1 MPASTWARSCAP
13 SHSCAARRPTCSRCC
28 ARRVPRWTRG
38 CRRSRASGRARTGA
52 SVRRTTC
59 SGSRSTVIR
68 TCAGSS
74 SRSRSPDIRS
84 ARASCHLAATRA
96 EAEPMPIGPFGIDP
110 VIWAVLRLVI
120 ALALAVFVLL
130 NGALAQTLLERK
142 VQAWMQDRLGPY
154 HVGPYGLLQ
163 SVADAL
169 KLLTKEDIR
178 ARLTD
183 LPFFLAAPA
192 IVFSPMLASFV
203 VLPFGPDFV
212 GANLNVGLLYL
223 TTLGSMTVLGIVI
236 AGWAS
241 NNKYSLM
248 GGLRSAGQLI
258 SYEVPQIL
266 GLVTVV
272 LYVGSLS
279 MVDIT
284 NSQPGLLVNVVILP
298 MAFLTYLIAALAE
311 TNRNPFDLPEAES
324 ELVAGF
330 LTEYS
335 GMRWAIFFLS
345 EYGEVTIVSAI
356 MATLWF
362 GGWHG
367 PGVDAVPALGILW
380 FTLKTYGFV
389 LLFMWIRAT
398 LPRLRIDQLMGF
410 CWKVLIPLALVN
422 IMASAFIILAFA
434 DPRLPLA
441 IVNWLL
447 VAALVVGLPFTQRR
461 RLLKFRSRTGE
472 TVAMRDVRLSP

>member
-1 MPASTWARSCAP
+1 
-13 SHSCAARRPTCSRCC
+13 
-28 ARRVPRWTRG
+28 V
-38 CRRSRASGRARTGA
+38 
-52 SVRRTTC
+52 
-59 SGSRSTVIR
+59 
-68 TCAGSS
+68 
-74 SRSRSPDIRS
+74 
-84 ARASCHLAATRA
+84 
-96 EAEPMPIGPFGIDP
+96 PIGPFGIDP

-120 ALALAVFVLL
+120 AVGLAVFLVL
-130 NGALAQTLLERK
+130 NGALAQIFLERK
-142 VQAWMQDRLGPY
+142 IQAVMQDRVGPY
-154 HVGPYGLLQ
+154 HTGPFGLLQ
-163 SVADAL
+163 TFADAI
-169 KLLTKEDIR
+169 KLLSKEDIR
-178 ARLTD
+178 AKLTD
-183 LPFFLAAPA
+183 APFFLAAPA

-203 VLPFGPDFV
+203 VLPFGRDFV

-266 GLVTVV
+266 ALVTVV

-279 MVDIT
+279 LVDIT
-284 NSQPGLLVNVVILP
+284 NSQPGLLVNALILP
-298 MAFLTYLIAALAE
+298 MAFVTYLIAALAE

-335 GMRWAIFFLS
+335 GMRWGVFFLA
-345 EYGEVTIVSAI
+345 EYGEVTVVSAI

-367 PGVDAVPALGILW
+367 PGVDALPVLGVLW
-380 FTLKTYGFV
+380 FTLKTYVFV

-422 IMASAFIILAFA
+422 IMASAVIILAFA

-447 VAALVVGLPFTQRR
+447 VGALVVGLPFTQRR
-461 RLLKFRSRTGE
+461 RLLRFRSRTRE
-472 TVAMRDVRLSP
+472 SVALRDVRLSP

>member
-1 MPASTWARSCAP
+1 
-13 SHSCAARRPTCSRCC
+13 
-28 ARRVPRWTRG
+28 V
-38 CRRSRASGRARTGA
+38 
-52 SVRRTTC
+52 
-59 SGSRSTVIR
+59 
-68 TCAGSS
+68 
-74 SRSRSPDIRS
+74 
-84 ARASCHLAATRA
+84 
-96 EAEPMPIGPFGIDP
+96 PIGPFGIDP
-110 VIWAVLRLVI
+110 VIWAVLRLII
-120 ALALAVFVLL
+120 AVGLAVFLVL
-130 NGALAQTLLERK
+130 NGALAQIFLERK
-142 VQAWMQDRLGPY
+142 IQAVMQDRLGPY
-154 HVGPYGLLQ
+154 HTGPFGLLQ
-163 SVADAL
+163 TFADAI
-169 KLLTKEDIR
+169 KLLGKEDIR
-178 ARLTD
+178 AKLTD
-183 LPFFLAAPA
+183 APFFLAAPA
-192 IVFSPMLASFV
+192 IVFSPMLASFA

-266 GLVTVV
+266 ALVTVV

-284 NSQPGLLVNVVILP
+284 NSQPGLLVNVLILP
-298 MAFLTYLIAALAE
+298 MAFVTYLIAALAE

-335 GMRWAIFFLS
+335 GMRWGIFFLA
-345 EYGEVTIVSAI
+345 EYGEVTVVSAI

-367 PGVDAVPALGILW
+367 PGVDALPILGVLW
-380 FTLKTYGFV
+380 FTLKTYAFV

-422 IMASAFIILAFA
+422 IMASAVIILAFA

-447 VAALVVGLPFTQRR
+447 VGALVIGLPFTQRR
-461 RLLKFRSRTGE
+461 RLLRFRARTREG
-472 TVAMRDVRLSP
+472 VAMRDARLSP

>member
-1 MPASTWARSCAP
+1 
-13 SHSCAARRPTCSRCC
+13 
-28 ARRVPRWTRG
+28 
-38 CRRSRASGRARTGA
+38 
-52 SVRRTTC
+52 
-59 SGSRSTVIR
+59 
-68 TCAGSS
+68 
-74 SRSRSPDIRS
+74 
-84 ARASCHLAATRA
+84 
-96 EAEPMPIGPFGIDP
+96 MPIGPFGIDP

-120 ALALAVFVLL
+120 AVGLAVFLVL
-130 NGALAQTLLERK
+130 NGALAQIFLERK
-142 VQAWMQDRLGPY
+142 IQAVMQDRIGPY
-154 HVGPYGLLQ
+154 HTGPFGLLQ
-163 SVADAL
+163 TVADAI
-169 KLLTKEDIR
+169 KLIGKEDIR

-183 LPFFLAAPA
+183 APFFLAAPA

-266 GLVTVV
+266 ALVTVV

-284 NSQPGLLVNVVILP
+284 NSQPGPLVNVLILP
-298 MAFLTYLIAALAE
+298 MAFVTYLIAALAE

-335 GMRWAIFFLS
+335 GMRWGVFFVA
-345 EYGEVTIVSAI
+345 EYGEVTVVSAI

-367 PGVDAVPALGILW
+367 PGVDTLPILGVLW
-380 FTLKTYGFV
+380 FTLKTYMFV

-422 IMASAFIILAFA
+422 IMATAVLILAFA

-441 IVNWLL
+441 IVNWIL
-447 VAALVVGLPFTQRR
+447 VAALVFGLPFTQRR
-461 RLLKFRSRTGE
+461 RLLRFRARTKE
-472 TVAMRDVRLSP
+472 HVALRDVRLAP

>member
-1 MPASTWARSCAP
+1 
-13 SHSCAARRPTCSRCC
+13 
-28 ARRVPRWTRG
+28 
-38 CRRSRASGRARTGA
+38 
-52 SVRRTTC
+52 
-59 SGSRSTVIR
+59 
-68 TCAGSS
+68 
-74 SRSRSPDIRS
+74 
-84 ARASCHLAATRA
+84 
-96 EAEPMPIGPFGIDP
+96 MPIGPFGIDP
-110 VIWAVLRLVI
+110 TIWAVLRLVI
-120 ALALAVFVLL
+120 AVGLAVFLVL
-130 NGALAQTLLERK
+130 NGALAQIFLERK
-142 VQAWMQDRLGPY
+142 IQAVMQDRLGPF
-154 HVGPYGLLQ
+154 HTGPFGLLQ
-163 SVADAL
+163 TFADAI
-169 KLLTKEDIR
+169 KLIGKEDIR
-178 ARLTD
+178 AKLTD
-183 LPFFLAAPA
+183 APFFLAAPA

-203 VLPFGPDFV
+203 VLPFSSDFV

-434 DPRLPLA
+434 DPRLELA

-447 VAALVVGLPFTQRR
+447 VLGLVVGLPFTQRR
-461 RLLKFRSRTGE
+461 RLLKFRSRTTE
-472 TVAMRDVRLSP
+472 SVAMRDVRISP